1 MIDQKGGLVGI
12 VTEGDFLRRAETGTQ
27 RRRPRWLEY
36 LIGPGRLADEYTR
49 SHGRKVSE
57 IMTAD
62 PLTITEDTPLD
73 GIVRLMEKR
82 QIKRLPVV
90 RDQQVVGIVSRAN
103 LVHALASFARD
114 IRPTSAGD
122 QAIRDRI
129 LAELASQSWAPIA
142 LVDVHVRDGV
152 VELWGMITDERE
164 RKAIVVAAE
173 NAPGVKAVNDHL
185 AWVDGLSG
193 VVVYPSNEESVQA
206 KVSMTSS
213 GIESTISLSG
223 IRRATCSLWPLAQTS
238 PLESSFISKSKT
250 ILILASFKM
259 AVQRNSSPIF
269 KGRICLILERITG
282 KR

>member
-1 MIDQKGGLVGI
+1 MKAKDVMTSPVVSIEPDASIWQAVRIMLQRHISGLPVIDQKASLVGI

-27 RRRPRWLEY
+27 RQRPRWLEY

-49 SHGRKVSE
+49 AHGRKVSE

-73 GIVRLMEKR
+73 EIVRLMEKR

-164 RKAIVVAAE
+164 RKAIMVAAE

-185 AWVDGLSG
+185 AWVDATSG
-193 VVVYPSNEESVQA
+193 MVLYPSSEEPAQM
-206 KVSMTSS
+206 KVS
-213 GIESTISLSG
+213 
-223 IRRATCSLWPLAQTS
+223 
-238 PLESSFISKSKT
+238 
-250 ILILASFKM
+250 
-259 AVQRNSSPIF
+259 
-269 KGRICLILERITG
+269 
-282 KR
+282 

>member
-1 MIDQKGGLVGI
+1 MKAKDVMTSPVISVEPDASIWQAVRIMLQRQISGLPVIDQKGGLVGI
-12 VTEGDFLRRAETGTQ
+12 VTEGDFLRRAEIGTQ

-62 PLTITEDTPLD
+62 PLTITEDAPLD
-73 GIVRLMEKR
+73 EIVRLMEKR

-90 RDQQVVGIVSRAN
+90 REQQVVGIVSRAN
-103 LVHALASFARD
+103 LVHALASVARD

-129 LAELASQSWAPIA
+129 LAELATQSWAPVA
-142 LVDVHVRDGV
+142 LVDVIVRDGV

-185 AWVDGLSG
+185 TWVDAISG
-193 VVVYPSNEESVQA
+193 MVLYASNEEPAQM
-206 KVSMTSS
+206 KVY
-213 GIESTISLSG
+213 
-223 IRRATCSLWPLAQTS
+223 
-238 PLESSFISKSKT
+238 
-250 ILILASFKM
+250 
-259 AVQRNSSPIF
+259 
-269 KGRICLILERITG
+269 
-282 KR
+282 